1 MRGCGKITLAGKGR
15 TTMKTKT
22 NHEVVYSTRH
32 LSRAL
37 HSRLHIIKAARNA
50 RGALGVRWTLDDV
63 LNEALAIGVGE
74 LERRLK

>member
-1 MRGCGKITLAGKGR
+1 
-15 TTMKTKT
+15 MKTKT
-22 NHEVVYSTRH
+22 KDEVVFSTRH
-32 LSRAL
+32 LQRAL

-63 LNEALAIGVGE
+63 LNEALAIGVVE